1 MAGRT
6 VTALAV
12 ALTAAIATPA
22 AVAAPITAPVAAWV
36 PDGEVKAVAVSGST
50 AYIGGNFTRIA
61 PYTGASARFD
71 ASNGQLKN
79 PWPEV
84 EGVVNAVA
92 LDGAGGWYLGGDF
105 RSVGGVPR
113 TDLAHV
119 LSNGTV
125 DPSWAPATD
134 GTVRALAVD
143 NPSGPIYVG
152 GEFGTVN
159 GNARSHLAGLTRAT
173 GALTGFTGGVSDSS
187 LGLTGVHALLLK
199 GTTLYVGGNFNQA
212 QGSNGSAARNRVA
225 AFTVASS
232 VLTLWNPNANHTVN
246 GLAADPDGTDIFISG
261 RFNGVNTP
269 QVARYGLAKVD
280 EPAGTADPNWVAPLQ
295 FGPELTSMTISGG
308 WIYIGG
314 GNIRFNP
321 TLPPLPAAAISVV
334 GAVASPN
341 WKPTTPGAVTSLAA
355 AGSTVY
361 IGTGNLGSGPLSDG
375 PHPGL
380 IAVDAINATPSG
392 FAPQFGRGRQQFPS
406 GTTTGTRAIAVNGSD
421 VVAGGTF
428 INVGGVERRNLAAID
443 LSTGR
448 ATAFNPPMKGQFSN
462 FSYVN
467 AVAVTNDGVVW
478 AGGEF
483 ATEDP
488 NPRSNLAAFDPTS
501 GALTSFHRD
510 PNGPVSA
517 LVASGPSVYVGGGFT
532 TVGGAARH
540 NVAALRHVPGE
551 DGTVQSFDVA
561 TDGPVRALALAGDT
575 LYLGGQFQN
584 VNTALASLTRARR
597 NAAAVDAAT
606 GLARAW
612 DPNLDGPVNAL
623 AVSADSVFAGGE
635 FANVNGS
642 TMRQR
647 LAAFDRQ
654 VGSARVWA
662 PSADAPVRS
671 LALHGPTVFAGG
683 DFATVNGT
691 ARRGIV
697 ALDAQTGASDP
708 LSIDLSPEERDG
720 PLPPITRVD
729 ALFASPATGLLTG
742 GSFVMNAPTLRA
754 ANLTRFG
761 LPALPGGPPP
771 AEGTNDVDP
780 NLLSF
785 SASTKRFRVGRRAT
799 PADGQ
804 ATAAAAATSKPQ
816 KKAPRGTTLGLRL
829 SEPARVRFRV
839 LTKSTG
845 RQVGNKCVK
854 ATRKNRKRKR
864 CTKLTA
870 KRPTFVRSAPAGRS
884 KVEWS
889 GHLGRKA
896 LRRGGY
902 VLRATPT
909 DAAGNTGKSRSLSFK
924 IVR

>member
-1 MAGRT
+1 MASRT
-6 VTALAV
+6 MTALAV
-12 ALTAAIATPA
+12 ALTAVIATPA
-22 AVAAPITAPVAAWV
+22 AVAAPITDPVAAWV

-61 PYTGASARFD
+61 PYTGSSARFD
-71 ASNGQLKN
+71 ASNGQLKS

-119 LSNGTV
+119 LSNGSV

-187 LGLTGVHALLLK
+187 LDITGVRALLLK
-199 GTTLYVGGNFNQA
+199 GTTLYVGGAFNQA
-212 QGSNGSAARNRVA
+212 HGSNGSAARNRVA

-232 VLTLWNPNANHTVN
+232 VLAPWDPNANHTVN
-246 GLAADPDGTDIFISG
+246 GLAADPDGTDVFIAG
-261 RFNGVNTP
+261 RLTAVNAP
-269 QVARYGLAKVD
+269 QVARHGLAKVD
-280 EPAGTADPNWVAPLQ
+280 EATGAADPNWAAPLQ

-314 GNIRFNP
+314 GSIRFNP
-321 TLPPLPAAAISVV
+321 GPPLPAAAISVV
-334 GAVASPN
+334 GAVASPD

-361 IGTGNLGSGPLSDG
+361 IGTGNLGNTPLGDG

-380 IAVDAINATPSG
+380 IAVDAINATPTG
-392 FAPQFGRGRQQFPS
+392 FAPQFGRGKQQLPS
-406 GTTTGTRAIAVNGSD
+406 GGTVGIRAIAVNGSD

-443 LSTGR
+443 LNTGQ
-448 ATAFNPPMKGQFSN
+448 ATGFNPPMKGQYSAFLS
-462 FSYVN
+462 VD

-483 ATEDP
+483 TTEGP
-488 NPRSNLAAFDPTS
+488 SPHSNLAAFDATS
-501 GALTSFHRD
+501 GALTSFRRD

-517 LVASGPSVYVGGGFT
+517 LVASGPSVYVGGNFA
-532 TVGGAARH
+532 TVGGAPRR
-540 NVAALRHVPGE
+540 NVAAVRHVPGD

-561 TDGPVRALALAGDT
+561 TDGPVRALALGGDT

-584 VNTALASLTRARR
+584 VNTVLASLTRARK

-623 AVSADSVFAGGE
+623 ALSADSVFAGGE

-654 VGSARVWA
+654 AGSARAWA

-691 ARRGIV
+691 TRRGMV

-742 GSFVMNAPTLRA
+742 GSFVMSTPTPRA
-754 ANLTRFG
+754 ANLARFG
-761 LPALPGGPPP
+761 LPALPGAATPV
-771 AEGTNDVDP
+771 ETNDVAP

-804 ATAAAAATSKPQ
+804 ATAAAKTKRQ
-816 KKAPRGTTLGLRL
+816 KKAPRGTTLRLRL
-829 SEPARVRFRV
+829 DEPARVRFRV
-839 LTKSTG
+839 LKKSTG
-845 RQVGNKCVK
+845 RKVGKKCVK

-870 KRPTFVRSAPAGRS
+870 KRPTFVRLAPAGRS
-884 KVEWS
+884 KVKWS
-889 GHLGRKA
+889 GRLRRKA
-896 LRRGGY
+896 LPRGGY